1 MSILQM
7 RNPVIVGTLKAVQT
21 HGIRKTFK
29 QIVTLD
35 TPKVGTLVGKDQFG
49 NEYYENRM
57 DVMGRDRWVLYDK
70 WNYDATQ
77 VPPEWHQWLSRFTD
91 DLPSETTIPK
101 PFYTT
106 ESTENYTGTT
116 AAFKSYSTVKTK
128 VSAWDPV
135 SRR

>member
-1 MSILQM
+1 MSSWNNLITATLQAVKAHGVKRTFWQILT
-7 RNPVIVGTLKAVQT
+7 V
-21 HGIRKTFK
+21 
-29 QIVTLD
+29 D

-49 NEYYENRM
+49 NEYYENRQDM
-57 DVMGRDRWVLYDK
+57 MGRDRWVLYDK

-91 DLPSETTIPK
+91 DIPSEKTIPK

-106 ESTENYTGTT
+106 TSVENFTGSSG
-116 AAFKSYSTVKTK
+116 AFKTYSTVKPK
-128 VSAWDPV
+128 ISAWEPE